1 MVKNLSTNAG
11 DVRDAGSTP
20 GSGRTPGGGY
30 GNPLQYSFLENPMDR
45 GAWRA
50 TIYRITVKHNCSNL
64 AHTHTHTHTHTFPYY
79 LSFSDE
85 NRETQRGEVG
95 SSGVP
100 PSLSHKH
107 TLEGGSASRAPAWSP
122 HSTLSNLHVGNPRP
136 HHCSPSKA
144 GMGEVQ
150 PVRRAWGD
158 SGGLQSG
165 SRKSVGTEGREEIS
179 LNLGLFPR
187 LSSQSEAKL

>member
-30 GNPLQYSFLENPMDR
+30 GNPLQYSFLENPTDR

-64 AHTHTHTHTHTFPYY
+64 AHAHTHTHTFPYY

-122 HSTLSNLHVGNPRP
+122 HSLFPTCMWETLGHTTVAPARLG
-136 HHCSPSKA
+136 
-144 GMGEVQ
+144 
-150 PVRRAWGD
+150 WGRYSL
-158 SGGLQSG
+158 SGGLGVTAVG
-165 SRKSVGTEGREEIS
+165 SNLDPGSLWGQREGKKS
-179 LNLGLFPR
+179 
-187 LSSQSEAKL
+187 A

>member
-11 DVRDAGSTP
+11 DRRDDGSIP
-20 GSGRTPGGGY
+20 GSERSPGGGH
-30 GNPLQYSFLENPMDR
+30 GNPLQYSFLENLMDR

-50 TIYRITVKHNCSNL
+50 TICSVTVKHNFSNL
-64 AHTHTHTHTHTFPYY
+64 AHTHTHPYY
-79 LSFSDE
+79 LNFSDE

-100 PSLSHKH
+100 LSLSHKH
-107 TLEGGSASRAPAWSP
+107 PLEGGSASRAPAWSP
-122 HSTLSNLHVGNPRP
+122 HSTISDLHVGNPRR

-150 PVRRAWGD
+150 SVRRAWGD
-158 SGGLQSG
+158 SGGLQPG
-165 SRKSVGTEGREEIS
+165 SQEVCGDRGKGRNQLTFGFVSQAFKSE
-179 LNLGLFPR
+179 
-187 LSSQSEAKL
+187 

>member
-64 AHTHTHTHTHTFPYY
+64 AHTHTHTHTHTHF
-79 LSFSDE
+79 LIISVSQM
-85 NRETQRGEVG
+85 RTGRHKEVRWALQG
-95 SSGVP
+95 SHP
-100 PSLSHKH
+100 PSPTNTHWKEVQLPGLQPGPPTPLFPTCMWETLGH
-107 TLEGGSASRAPAWSP
+107 TTVAPAR
-122 HSTLSNLHVGNPRP
+122 LG
-136 HHCSPSKA
+136 
-144 GMGEVQ
+144 
-150 PVRRAWGD
+150 WGRYSL
-158 SGGLQSG
+158 SGGLGVTAVG
-165 SRKSVGTEGREEIS
+165 SNLDPGSLWGQREGKKS
-179 LNLGLFPR
+179 
-187 LSSQSEAKL
+187 A